1 MSDDFIFQHPHK
13 VIEKV
18 IDGQRIF
25 GLELTETPYQGII
38 FSYGGV
44 SFKED
49 VDQDKLTISFE
60 YDIHRDINSPY
71 DKKEFEQYIGDLLQ
85 ELIMYG
91 IHKNDIV
98 YTGGTDDN
106 REDNSQQSDS
116 Q

>member
-1 MSDDFIFQHPHK
+1 MNDDFIFQHPHK

-25 GLELTETPYQGII
+25 GLELTESPYQGII

-44 SFKED
+44 SFKEGD
-49 VDQDKLTISFE
+49 DELTISFE

-85 ELIMYG
+85 ELIIYG
-91 IHKNDIV
+91 IQKNDIV